1 MEAPSFSEVAIVC
14 INHLNHCSCLVNE
27 KMIISKM
34 IMKVGSYKNVCYL
47 VLNGKSD
54 EIKKVLFNYL
64 GF

>member
-1 MEAPSFSEVAIVC
+1 
-14 INHLNHCSCLVNE
+14 
-27 KMIISKM
+27 
-34 IMKVGSYKNVCYL
+34 MKVGSYKNVCYL